1 MIIIIIIIIIIKII
15 ITIIIIMI
23 IIIITIII
31 IKITIVK
38 GFISFANTRQY
49 STIASSSSSLMYVLA
64 PFFSDPVG
72 NQLLQKIYP

>member
-15 ITIIIIMI
+15 ITIIIIM

-49 STIASSSSSLMYVLA
+49 STIASSSSSLMYILA

>member
-1 MIIIIIIIIIIKII
+1 M
-15 ITIIIIMI
+15 

-49 STIASSSSSLMYVLA
+49 STIASSSSSSLMYVLA